1 MHLLSG
7 IDMQSENYL
16 IFSAM
21 IIENKYFLSNLK
33 STSDFHNLLSLNH
46 YFD

>member
-7 IDMQSENYL
+7 IDMQSENCP
-16 IFSAM
+16 IFSAIM
-21 IIENKYFLSNLK
+21 DENKDFLSNLK